1 MFAFKGCEAD
11 TRKSSL
17 MVCLCMA
24 RLAPSEFFRYHRSI
38 SAASKSSKEWL
49 RRSMAHRLSVVLSI
63 WFHDCRKN
71 PKESCFSTE
80 QLANETKMLAGSQN
94 PLRMAEAI
102 RCSEARIFKDDPT

>member
-63 WFHDCRKN
+63 WFHAGRKN
-71 PKESCFSTE
+71 PNESCFSTE
-80 QLANETKMLAGSQN
+80 QLAKARTHISESHN
-94 PLRMAEAI
+94 PLTL
-102 RCSEARIFKDDPT
+102 P